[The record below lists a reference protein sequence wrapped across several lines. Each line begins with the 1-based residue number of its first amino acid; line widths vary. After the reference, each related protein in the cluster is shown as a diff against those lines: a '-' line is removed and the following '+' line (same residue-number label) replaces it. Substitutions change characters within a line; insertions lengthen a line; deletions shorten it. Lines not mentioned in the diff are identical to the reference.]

1 VGDCGGFSD
10 LPRLPERL
18 TAEFEIVNLSEKLT
32 TQRAITTLR
41 CPECSTE
48 GAFPISLI
56 KVILVAVGVLI
67 GVALAVLAVEVAEA
81 GSVSQLLLAGSAA
94 IVLGA
99 VAVGT
104 GWSLFKR

>member
-1 VGDCGGFSD
+1 
-10 LPRLPERL
+10 
-18 TAEFEIVNLSEKLT
+18 LT

-48 GAFPISLI
+48 GAFPIF

-67 GVALAVLAVEVAEA
+67 GVALAVLAVEFAES
-81 GSVSQLLLAGSAA
+81 GSGLQLLLAGSAA
-94 IVLGA
+94 TVLGG
-99 VAVGT
+99 VAVCT